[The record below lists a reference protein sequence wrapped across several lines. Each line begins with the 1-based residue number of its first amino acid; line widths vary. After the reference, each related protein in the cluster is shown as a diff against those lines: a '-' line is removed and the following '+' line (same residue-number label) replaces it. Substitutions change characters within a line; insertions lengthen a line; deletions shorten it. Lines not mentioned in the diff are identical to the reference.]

1 MNAIIEGLRQSL
13 PPVFGRRA
21 VEEHT
26 GGLLPAG
33 TLRNLDSQ
41 GQGPEGVCYMGRHL
55 VYEREK
61 FLAWFEARLTATPAS
76 RPVRPRKRAG
86 K

>member
-21 VEEHT
+21 IEEHT

-41 GQGPEGVCYMGRHL
+41 GQGPEGSCYMGRHV
-55 VYEREK
+55 VYEK
-61 FLAWFEARLTATPAS
+61 TAFLSWFAARLKESPATH
-76 RPVRPRKRAG
+76 PVRPRKRAG